1 MLLIELRPTRLK
13 SRRRRSAVSPMNM
26 TLLRNG
32 AKSRSFGTNQ
42 SDLGVPEQ
50 NTRPATAADVG
61 LSPIGE
67 RALARSLWLRDT
79 GISTAGFDDE
89 GVK

>member
-32 AKSRSFGTNQ
+32 AKSRSLVQTNLIWVFPSRTPDLRPLPMSASRQ
-42 SDLGVPEQ
+42 SAKG
-50 NTRPATAADVG
+50 
-61 LSPIGE
+61 
-67 RALARSLWLRDT
+67 ALARSLWLRLDA
-79 GISTAGFDDE
+79 SPPE
-89 GVK
+89 QK